1 MTAFFRTTAGEAACL
16 NLLLAALAL
25 SPAALA
31 HPPAEDFGLKVQV
44 QRKGDEFHT
53 SAVFHVPLDKC
64 QAYLFLI
71 DYDASAQ
78 IPGVIS
84 SKVTRL
90 ASNKVK
96 VELKL
101 EERVLHFPIRMLSVL
116 EITELPSYGTD
127 FVQIKGEIQSFKGS
141 WRLSEGENGTNYH
154 YLAVAKP
161 DSALPMFVIQYF
173 IEHSLTERFAALAK
187 LAAERGGHNA
197 RRCELGAGNT
207 A

>member
-1 MTAFFRTTAGEAACL
+1 MSTIPSRL
-16 NLLLAALAL
+16 KLLLAALAL

-31 HPPAEDFGLKVQV
+31 HPPETDDFGLKVQV
-44 QRKGDEFHT
+44 LRKGDELHT
-53 SAVFHVPLDKC
+53 AAVFHVPLDKC
-64 QAYLFLI
+64 QAYHFLV

-84 SKVTRL
+84 SKLTRL
-90 ASNKVK
+90 ADNKVR

-101 EERVLHFPIRMLSVL
+101 EERILHFPVRLLSVL

-127 FVQIKGEIQSFKGS
+127 FVQVKGEIPSFKGS
-141 WRLSEGENGTNYH
+141 WRLSEGENGTNYR
-154 YLAVAKP
+154 YQAVAKP
-161 DSALPMFVIQYF
+161 DSVLPMFVIRYF

-187 LAAERGGHNA
+187 LATERRGRSA
-197 RRCELGAGNT
+197 RQCGQSGNS

>member
-1 MTAFFRTTAGEAACL
+1 MSPIPLRL
-16 NLLLAALAL
+16 KLLLAALAL

-31 HPPAEDFGLKVQV
+31 HPPEADDYGLKVLV
-44 QRKGDEFHT
+44 LRKGDELHT
-53 SAVFHVPLDKC
+53 TASFHVPLDNC
-64 QAYLFLI
+64 QAYHFLV

-101 EERVLHFPIRMLSVL
+101 EERVLHFPVRMFSVL

-154 YLAVAKP
+154 YQAIAKP
-161 DSALPMFVIQYF
+161 DSALPMFVVQYF
-173 IEHSLTERFAALAK
+173 IKHSLTERFAALAR
-187 LAAERGGHNA
+187 LATEHRAHRCGQGVGNA
-197 RRCELGAGNT
+197 A
-207 A
+207 